1 MLVQTQSHTLRHLT
15 TAHLA
20 QTMTLLELST
30 LELRQ
35 KIDAELARNPALEL
49 LEDRHCPTCGRSLP
63 GNRRCIWC
71 VPPPLNNPEQPIV
84 FTSAPQDFYFRS
96 GSHQSPSDEFLPE
109 DTAQEIEDLP
119 VFVMRQIAPELSFED
134 RPIAAHIL
142 TALTEDGLL
151 AVPLAE
157 IALYHHVPLSRIQKI
172 IRLIQHADPI
182 GVGSPNPT
190 EALLVQLEI
199 LAETMPIPPLA
210 AQAIQAGLELLSYH
224 RLSDLA
230 HTLHISRTQA
240 HLIYQ
245 FISANLNPYPARA
258 HWGDVQTN
266 RHSAPANQ
274 NAYYTPDVIISRLTD
289 KEDAPLVVEVVLPLQ
304 GQLRINPLFREALQQ
319 ADPEKSEQW
328 KNDFEQASLLVK
340 CIQQRNHTL
349 VRMMERLATL
359 QRKFILYGDEHLQ
372 PVTRAQIAQ
381 ELSLHEST
389 ISRAVS
395 EKSAQLPNGHIVP
408 LSRFF
413 DRSLHIRSAL
423 RQLIAA
429 EEVPLSDSEL
439 GEKLALQGYRIARRT
454 VAKYRSMEGIL
465 PAHLRVRIA
474 G

>member
-1 MLVQTQSHTLRHLT
+1 
-15 TAHLA
+15 
-20 QTMTLLELST
+20 MTLLALST
-30 LELRQ
+30 QELRQ

-49 LEDRHCPTCGRSLP
+49 LEERHCSTCGRSLP

-71 VPPPLNNPEQPIV
+71 APPPVTTPEQPIV
-84 FTSAPQDFYFRS
+84 FTSAPQDLYY
-96 GSHQSPSDEFLPE
+96 GTGNHTSPSDEFLPE
-109 DTAQEIEDLP
+109 ENAQEFEDLP
-119 VFVMRQIAPELSFED
+119 VFVMRQIAPELSRED
-134 RPIAAHIL
+134 RPIAAHVL

-151 AVPLAE
+151 GVPLEE
-157 IALYHHVPLSRIQKI
+157 IALYHHAPLSRIRRI
-172 IRLIQHADPI
+172 IRLIQRADPI
-182 GVGSPNPT
+182 GVGSPNPA
-190 EALLVQLEI
+190 EALLVQLEV
-199 LAETMPIPPLA
+199 LSETLPVPPLA

-224 RLSDLA
+224 RLADLA
-230 HTLHISRTQA
+230 HTLHISLVQA
-240 HLIYQ
+240 HQIYQ
-245 FISANLNPYPARA
+245 FVSTNLNPYPARA
-258 HWGDVQTN
+258 HWGDLITN
-266 RHSAPANQ
+266 RHAAPSNA
-274 NAYYTPDVIISRLTD
+274 NAYYTPDVLISKLTD
-289 KEDAPLVVEVVLPLQ
+289 KDDSPLVVEVMLPLQ
-304 GQLRINPLFREALQQ
+304 GQLHINPLFREALQQ

-359 QRKFILYGDEHLQ
+359 QRKFILYGDEHLL

-423 RQLIAA
+423 RQIIAA
-429 EEVPLSDSEL
+429 EGLPLSDAEL
-439 GEKLALQGYRIARRT
+439 GEMLAHQGYHVARRT

-465 PAHLRVRIA
+465 PAHLRVRIV